1 MRWKYL
7 IPLAIFLV
15 VCGFLLKGLYMDPR
29 EVPSALINKPAPE
42 FSLPTMDGKTVTKK
56 DLLGRVY
63 MLNVWASWCQA
74 CQYEHPFF
82 VKLKNE
88 GVKTLIVGYNY
99 RDKPMAAQQ
108 WLTALGDPYDIKLV
122 DADGRTAIDFGVYG
136 APETFVVDKQGVIRH
151 KVIGAVTEEVWAK
164 ELKPLLDKLEA
175 Q

>member
-15 VCGFLLKGLYMDPR
+15 VCGFLFKGLYMDPR

-108 WLTALGDPYDIKLV
+108 WLTALGVDPV
-122 DADGRTAIDFGVYG
+122 VAAEDACRMEHVISA
-136 APETFVVDKQGVIRH
+136 ETFDAIRAYAARN
-151 KVIGAVTEEVWAK
+151 G
-164 ELKPLLDKLEA
+164 
-175 Q
+175 